1 MNANMNP
8 FMNLDMT
15 KMMADFD
22 PTKLAD
28 NFAKLAGSYSLP
40 DFNVDGLVQAQQ
52 KNIEALNAANKPA
65 VEGIQAVAQRQTELV
80 QELVKEAT
88 DAVAEL
94 SKLEAPEEAAAK
106 QAELLKTAFEKAVAN
121 STELAEMVATSNAQ
135 TSKLI
140 SARITES
147 LDDIRKQAV
156 TLKKKK

>member
-1 MNANMNP
+1 MDEDDEAIR
-8 FMNLDMT
+8 
-15 KMMADFD
+15 
-22 PTKLAD
+22 
-28 NFAKLAGSYSLP
+28 
-40 DFNVDGLVQAQQ
+40 
-52 KNIEALNAANKPA
+52 IEERELLEGDEQIAR
-65 VEGIQAVAQRQTELV
+65 EGIAGECEEDSEFLF
-80 QELVKEAT
+80 
-88 DAVAEL
+88 VAEHDAR
-94 SKLEAPEEAAAK
+94 KEEEAAAAK